1 MPRVTVDNTVTSH
14 TIEADSMLWTT
25 ADIQRESRKS
35 AVSLTA
41 DVEDVCYVHDTCD
54 VRGVCASQFP

>member
-1 MPRVTVDNTVTSH
+1 MPRVTVDNTVTSN
-14 TIEADSMLWTT
+14 TVEADTMLWTT

-41 DVEDVCYVHDTCD
+41 DIGDVCYVHATCD
-54 VRGVCASQFP
+54 VRDVCVSQSP